1 MPAKK
6 QKRVYTK
13 MANTQKNGCKL
24 SDIAKACGISKGA
37 ASLALSGSPK
47 ISDATKRR
55 VRRAA
60 QEMGYKRIP
69 VVSRVMSSIKSGAQ
83 GGFLE
88 TIVLINANKDR
99 NAAKKYRV
107 FEKYT
112 AGLLAEAREI
122 GYAVYTVWLHDKLLT
137 PEKLRGALYS
147 RGIRG
152 GVIIGHT
159 DDTFLPEKF
168 AEIWRDFKFVSA
180 GLRTFSPALDF
191 VSADKFLI
199 ARQAAERIIKMG
211 FRRPAMAIDAHID
224 DIVEG
229 RFSGGYMRALLDIPP
244 ADRIPPFTRV
254 AEAKANPQI
263 FFDWLARAKPDA
275 VFSVSTDASEWLA
288 SEGVLKKIS
297 ERAKFISA
305 EEIGAAADENS
316 ELIGRFAARKLFEIL
331 NAPSK
336 LKDIAAATA
345 TIIPPDWRG
354 QQK

>member
-1 MPAKK
+1 
-6 QKRVYTK
+6 
-13 MANTQKNGCKL
+13 MANAQKNGCNL
-24 SDIAKACGISKGA
+24 SDIAHACGISKGA
-37 ASLALSGSPK
+37 ASLALSDSPK
-47 ISDATKRR
+47 ISAATKKR
-55 VRRAA
+55 VKRAA

-99 NAAKKYRV
+99 GAAKKYRV

-112 AGLLAEAREI
+112 AGILAEAREI
-122 GYAVYTVWLHDKLLT
+122 GYAVYSVWLHDRHLA

-199 ARQAAERIIKMG
+199 ARQATEQVIKMG

-229 RFSGGYMRALLDIPP
+229 RFSGGYMRALLGIAP
-244 ADRIPPFTRV
+244 ADRIPPFMRV
-254 AEAKANPQI
+254 AEAKTKPQI
-263 FFDWLARAKPDA
+263 FFDWLEKAKPDA

-288 SEGVLKKIS
+288 TEGVLKKIRA
-297 ERAKFISA
+297 RAKFIGA
-305 EEIGAAADENS
+305 EEIGAGADENS
-316 ELIGRFAARKLFEIL
+316 ELIGRFAVRKLFEIL
-331 NAPSK
+331 NAPSQ
-336 LKDIAAATA
+336 LRDIAAATA
-345 TIIPPDWRG
+345 TIVPPACRG
-354 QQK
+354 HMQ